1 MLGLQTLQPLT
12 ACAMQAINYVES
24 SKVILESGTRN
35 PNALPSALYGCPYPS
50 TANGDCKPPASC
62 NCYQVLL
69 LINNCDARCP
79 SASLF
84 HSFCVQASS
93 PSNPCVLILLACFTR
108 REHAMDHARPML
120 VVRSTAYSLARNC
133 LGSNLS
139 PKTSSV
145 HPEVLCLG
153 ASQGIPFN

>member
-1 MLGLQTLQPLT
+1 MLGIQSLQPLT

-69 LINNCDARCP
+69 FINNCDARCP
-79 SASLF
+79 SASHF
-84 HSFCVQASS
+84 DSFCVQAS
-93 PSNPCVLILLACFTR
+93 PNAPCVLILLAYFTR

-120 VVRSTAYSLARNC
+120 VVRSTAYSLTRNC

-145 HPEVLCLG
+145 IRRFFLG
-153 ASQGIPFN
+153 ALQGIPFN